1 MPCYSEIYELSRMI
15 DMKFFYKLEKKFGR
29 YAIRNLSAYMV
40 GCFLLGYI
48 LWAFA
53 PDFYALLTYDTASVF
68 VRHEFWR
75 IFTWIFTIPG
85 PISVLSILFLF
96 FDYYIGTT
104 AENAVGTFMYNI
116 YVFGA
121 CILTTVG
128 MLVNS
133 AIDYLRDP
141 AFFELLSVGAAGVFN
156 RDTLEVLSAY
166 GPTYYLSTSIFLM
179 FALIYKDAMVL
190 FMFVI
195 PIKAAWV
202 AVANIVYMVYCFIRL
217 YIPIIPSRGIIA
229 AILIN
234 FGVFCYIQNNYSR
247 FRRPTKL
254 QRKQRQEFRQKMRD
268 VEVED
273 KLAEGAPRHKCTV
286 CGRTEKDDENL
297 EFRFCSRC
305 NGNFEYCN
313 EHLFT
318 HEHKK

>member
-1 MPCYSEIYELSRMI
+1 MPYYSEIYKHLRMI
-15 DMKFFYKLEKKFGR
+15 DMKFFYKMEKKFGR
-29 YAIRNLSAYMV
+29 FAVRNLSAYVV

-48 LWAFA
+48 FWAFA
-53 PDFYALLTYDTASVF
+53 PDFYALLTYDTVSVF
-68 VRHEFWR
+68 VGHEFWR

-85 PISVLSILFLF
+85 PIGVLTILFMF
-96 FDYYIGTT
+96 FNYSIGMS
-104 AENAVGTFMYNI
+104 AERAVGTFMYNV

-128 MLVNS
+128 MLVDS
-133 AIDYLRDP
+133 AIHYFGEPEVYDMLY
-141 AFFELLSVGAAGVFN
+141 EGKAALFN
-156 RDTLEVLSAY
+156 QDSLEVFSAY

-179 FALIYKDAMVL
+179 FALMYKDAMVL
-190 FMFVI
+190 FMFVL

-202 AVANIVYMVYCFIRL
+202 AVADIVYMVYCFVRL

-234 FGVFCYIQNNYSR
+234 FAIFCYIQNNYTR
-247 FRRPTKL
+247 FRRPTKA

-273 KLAEGAPRHKCTV
+273 KLSEGAPRHKCV
-286 CGRTEKDDENL
+286 ICGRTEKDDENL

-318 HEHKK
+318 HEHKR